1 MILDCALWTYS
12 HLRIFQNK
20 MNKLTF
26 ILSSIIA
33 ITFLACKGGSQDNTE
48 RKEDLQA
55 KKLLQG
61 IWIDPDDEDVVFK
74 IKGDTIY
81 YPDSLSQP
89 IKFAVYGDTLE
100 MQSSTGSKYA
110 ILKQSA
116 HIFEF
121 KNPNGDIIKLVKG
134 SDPSYETQFDNKKP
148 TPINQNKVLKND
160 SVVFC
165 GQDRYHSYVQVNP
178 TTYKVLKTSY
188 SDDGLEVE
196 NVYFDNTIHVGIYK
210 QAEKIFSK
218 DFYKKDFSKFVPSDF
233 LRQSV
238 LSDIILNNSDSKYL
252 HYQAQLIIPDSYL
265 SYIVNIDISTDG
277 KMSMSIQK

>member
-1 MILDCALWTYS
+1 M
-12 HLRIFQNK
+12 RIFQNK
-20 MNKLTF
+20 MNKLTL
-26 ILSSIIA
+26 ILSSIITIA
-33 ITFLACKGGSQDNTE
+33 FFACKGGNQDNTE
-48 RKEDLQA
+48 RQEDLQA

-61 IWIDPDDEDVVFK
+61 IWVDPDDEDVVFK

-89 IKFAVYGDTLE
+89 IKFAVYSDTLE
-100 MQSSTGSKYA
+100 MQSSAGSKYA

-116 HIFEF
+116 HVFEF
-121 KNPNGDIIKLVKG
+121 KNPNGDIIKLIKG
-134 SDPSYETQFDNKKP
+134 SDPSYEMQFEPKKT
-148 TPINQNKVLKND
+148 TPVNQNKILKND

-178 TTYKVLKTSY
+178 TTYKVFKTSY
-188 SDDGLEVE
+188 SDDGLEIE
-196 NVYFDNTIHVGIYK
+196 NVYFDNTIHIGIYK

-218 DFYKKDFSKFVPSDF
+218 DFYKKDFSKFVPSDL

-238 LSDIILNNSDSKYL
+238 LSDIVLNNSDSKHL
-252 HYQAQLIIPDSYL
+252 HYQAQLVIPDSNL
-265 SYIVNIDISTDG
+265 SYIVNIDISTNG

>member
-1 MILDCALWTYS
+1 
-12 HLRIFQNK
+12 
-20 MNKLTF
+20 MNKLTL
-26 ILSSIIA
+26 ILSLITIA
-33 ITFLACKGGSQDNTE
+33 AVSACKGGGQGESQM
-48 RKEDLQA
+48 RQEDLQA

-61 IWIDPDDEDVVFK
+61 IWIDSDDDDVVFK

-100 MQSSTGSKYA
+100 MQSAAGSKYA
-110 ILKQSA
+110 ILKQTA

-121 KNPNGDIIKLVKG
+121 KNPNGDIIKLFKG
-134 SDPSYETQFDNKKP
+134 TDPSYSMQFEKKKP
-148 TPINQNKVLKND
+148 MTVNQNKVIKND

-196 NVYFDNTIHVGIYK
+196 NVYFDNTIHIGIYK
-210 QAEKIFSK
+210 QETKVFSK
-218 DFYKKDFSKFVPSDF
+218 DFYKKDFTRFVPADF

-238 LSDIILNNSDSKYL
+238 LSDIVLNGSDSKGL
-252 HYQAQLIIPDSYL
+252 HYQAQLVIPDSYL
-265 SYIVNIDISTDG
+265 SYVVNIDITTGG
-277 KMSMSIQK
+277 KMNISIQK